1 MTSSC
6 LFEKNHLLTK
16 LIYFMLNLQS
26 TILKIFSTKKKK
38 ITIEKEMG

>member
-16 LIYFMLNLQS
+16 LIHFMLNLQS
-26 TILKIFSTKKKK
+26 TILKIFSTKK